1 MNNISAI
8 SVEDIY
14 RILRN
19 AHQGVLSVSEL
30 SDCAKDHISIAD
42 ILSVCKSGRLTERN
56 KALLALA
63 LLHEIPLSYI
73 EKYTQ
78 VSVRTLYRWRALFAD
93 AGFDALIAR
102 RRRRNLL
109 VNRSDLKDVIFKV
122 LHEPPI
128 LHGFPRTNW
137 RAVDLKRALQN
148 QGFRT
153 SLWTIRRIVRA
164 AKYQWRKAKVV
175 LTSSDPDYRAKVD
188 HIKAM
193 VRSTVR

>member
-1 MNNISAI
+1 MSQP
-8 SVEDIY
+8 S
-14 RILRN
+14 R
-19 AHQGVLSVSEL
+19 
-30 SDCAKDHISIAD
+30 
-42 ILSVCKSGRLTERN
+42 GR
-56 KALLALA
+56 
-63 LLHEIPLSYI
+63 
-73 EKYTQ
+73 
-78 VSVRTLYRWRALFAD
+78 V
-93 AGFDALIAR
+93 
-102 RRRRNLL
+102 L

-175 LTSSDPDYRAKVD
+175 LTSLDPDYRAKVD
-188 HIKAM
+188 HIKAILKTLPDDEQFFFIDEFGPFNIRTMPGKKICEPGYIPSVHQWQKSRGTLIITGAIELRSNQISHFYSDKKNTSEMIKM
-193 VRSTVR
+193 VEHLRRKYANDKKLYISWD